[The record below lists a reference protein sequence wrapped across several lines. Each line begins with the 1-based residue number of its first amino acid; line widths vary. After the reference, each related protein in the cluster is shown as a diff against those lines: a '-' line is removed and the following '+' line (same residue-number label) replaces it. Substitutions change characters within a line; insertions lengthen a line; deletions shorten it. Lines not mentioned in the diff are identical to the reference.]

1 MSRLLILNANPKQKS
16 LNQQLADAYETGVR
30 LGSPVAECEIRRFNL
45 SDMNFDPSLNEGYD
59 QMQALET
66 DLNDLLAAL
75 QWADH
80 ILIVSPIWWG
90 GLPAKFK
97 GLIDRVFLPGQTF
110 KYEADSPLPTPL
122 LTGKTAQLILTMDAP
137 EEYAEIQAAPVLEQL
152 NRFTLEFCGIENEQP
167 LLIPSASFSD
177 EQQIALWLKTTN
189 ELGQATGQG
198 R

>member
-16 LNQQLADAYETGVR
+16 LNHQLADAFEAGAR
-30 LGSPVAECEIRRFNL
+30 LADNPAEREIRRFDL
-45 SDMNFDPSLNEGYD
+45 SEMNFDPSLNEGYD
-59 QMQALET
+59 QIQDMEK
-66 DLNDLLAAL
+66 DLNDFLTAL
-75 QWADH
+75 QWANH

-122 LTGKTAQLILTMDAP
+122 LTGKTARLMLTMDAP
-137 EEYAEIQAAPVLEQL
+137 EEYAQIQAAPVLEQL

-167 LLIPSASFSD
+167 LLIHSASFSD
-177 EQQIALWLKTTN
+177 EQQIAFWLKTAN
-189 ELGQATGQG
+189 ELGQAEH